1 MVAALA
7 EEGSPDTRR
16 ASAQTSLILRQLASG
31 ADAEQIEAVLRSM
44 AHMRAENAFI
54 VGRSTRERLMRAH
67 GHRPGLICDT

>member
-31 ADAEQIEAVLRSM
+31 ADAEQIEAVLRR
-44 AHMRAENAFI
+44 ARLEEMRA
-54 VGRSTRERLMRAH
+54 RRARDYAQLLDATY
-67 GHRPGLICDT
+67 GGV

>member
-31 ADAEQIEAVLRSM
+31 ADAEQMAVPRRM

-67 GHRPGLICDT
+67 GRRPGLICDT